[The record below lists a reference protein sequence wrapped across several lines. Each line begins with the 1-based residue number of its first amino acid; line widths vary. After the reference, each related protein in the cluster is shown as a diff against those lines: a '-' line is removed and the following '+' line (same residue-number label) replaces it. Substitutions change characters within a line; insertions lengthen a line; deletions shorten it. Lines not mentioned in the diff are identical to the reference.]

1 MELPLLEPGY
11 ASVHALHVE
20 RIWDS
25 SYEPIRRPLVRQV
38 LAPPQVTLLVA
49 GPRLKTRA
57 HFSEK
62 RKIRTKNLSSGSGTH
77 RPVGSPPD
85 LSGMSK
91 DDEYDYLFKGA
102 SAPADCLG

>member
-1 MELPLLEPGY
+1 M
-11 ASVHALHVE
+11 
-20 RIWDS
+20 
-25 SYEPIRRPLVRQV
+25 RQV

-102 SAPADCLG
+102 SAPADCHGWEPAQRSFHVRFLLQSS

>member
-1 MELPLLEPGY
+1 
-11 ASVHALHVE
+11 
-20 RIWDS
+20 
-25 SYEPIRRPLVRQV
+25 VRQV

-49 GPRLKTRA
+49 GPGPKTRA
-57 HFSEK
+57 HFSK
-62 RKIRTKNLSSGSGTH
+62 GKDSHQKIIPGSGTH

>member
-1 MELPLLEPGY
+1 ML
-11 ASVHALHVE
+11 ASM
-20 RIWDS
+20 RCMWSGFGI
-25 SYEPIRRPLVRQV
+25 PPVRQV

-57 HFSEK
+57 HFFK
-62 RKIRTKNLSSGSGTH
+62 KKIRTKSQFW
-77 RPVGSPPD
+77 VGYSPACGLTPD

-102 SAPADCLG
+102 SAPADCL